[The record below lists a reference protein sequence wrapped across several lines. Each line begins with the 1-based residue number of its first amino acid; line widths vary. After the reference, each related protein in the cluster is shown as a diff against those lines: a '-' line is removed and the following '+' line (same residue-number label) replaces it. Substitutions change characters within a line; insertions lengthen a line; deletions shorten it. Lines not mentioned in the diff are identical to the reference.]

1 MPAKLCSASCK
12 AGRPKGGQRALLH
25 SHDKHAGRG
34 YCEPMSHGSRILI
47 FLLAFAFSTSDAEL
61 LTVAV
66 ASNFSRAAHELAA
79 RYEEASGNP
88 VRITTA
94 STGKLYAQIENGAP
108 FDILLAADVER
119 PQLLER
125 SGIGVAGSRHTYA
138 IGGLV
143 LWSRDEDLSVDGCR
157 AALEEL
163 GHDKL
168 AIANP
173 QTAPYGAA
181 AKEFL
186 QAADLWKTVRPN
198 LVYGENIAQ
207 SLHFVV
213 SGSASLGLI
222 ARSQAVDK
230 RLPASTCN
238 WPVPDTMHEALEQQV
253 ILLRRAADSEVAL
266 DFLGF
271 LRSSVARQIISD
283 HGYTVLQ

>member
-1 MPAKLCSASCK
+1 
-12 AGRPKGGQRALLH
+12 
-25 SHDKHAGRG
+25 
-34 YCEPMSHGSRILI
+34 MSHGPRILV
-47 FLLAFAFSTSDAEL
+47 FLLAFTFSTSNAVP
-61 LTVAV
+61 LTIAV
-66 ASNFSRAAHELAA
+66 ASNFSRAAYELAA
-79 RYEEASGNP
+79 RFEEAAGRP

-119 PQLLER
+119 PKLLEQ

-163 GHDKL
+163 GRDKL

-173 QTAPYGAA
+173 QTAPYGVAA
-181 AKEFL
+181 MEFL
-186 QAADLWKTVRPN
+186 QAAGLWETVQPN

-213 SGSASLGLI
+213 SGGASLGLI
-222 ARSQAVDK
+222 ARSQAVDQ
-230 RLPASTCN
+230 RLPASTCD
-238 WPVPDTMHEALEQQV
+238 WPVPATMHEALEQQV
-253 ILLRRAADSEVAL
+253 ILLQRAADNEVAL
-266 DFLGF
+266 DFLDF
-271 LRSSVARQIISD
+271 LQGPVARQIIGD
-283 HGYTVLQ
+283 HGYTVSQ